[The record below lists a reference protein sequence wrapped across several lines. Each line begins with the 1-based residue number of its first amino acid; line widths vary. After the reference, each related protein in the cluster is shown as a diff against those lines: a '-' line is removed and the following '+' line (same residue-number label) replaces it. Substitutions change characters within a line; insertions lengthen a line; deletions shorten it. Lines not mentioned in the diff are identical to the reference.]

1 MQILNGRAGLGPMS
15 EAKAHALLLRAA
27 HSLCAASAWLAR
39 TPAASRINGGGG
51 PRGHSP
57 PSPPCSCSCWC
68 SRASATCYSPP
79 RDQSGHECGLHHS
92 WAPIRFSELAP
103 RFAREGG
110 VQRSP
115 SHAGLACSDLA
126 HMGEDGGPGHGGR
139 QAPSQAGTFTQQGGL
154 FPTVRVTGEKWPDF
168 CLRLTLWENG
178 SHPGS
183 LTSRSLE
190 RGAHPITCIPDQRR
204 AFVYAW

>member
-1 MQILNGRAGLGPMS
+1 MLG
-15 EAKAHALLLRAA
+15 
-27 HSLCAASAWLAR
+27 
-39 TPAASRINGGGG
+39 
-51 PRGHSP
+51 
-57 PSPPCSCSCWC
+57 
-68 SRASATCYSPP
+68 
-79 RDQSGHECGLHHS
+79 
-92 WAPIRFSELAP
+92 
-103 RFAREGG
+103 
-110 VQRSP
+110 
-115 SHAGLACSDLA
+115 SHAAPSDGCDLT
-126 HMGEDGGPGHGGR
+126 HKGEDGGPGHGGR

-190 RGAHPITCIPDQRR
+190 KGAHPITCIPDQRR